1 MGMFN
6 NLTIDESIT
15 LPDLPSEIDRKT
27 LVFQTKDLDEN
38 LMLNFRVNSEKKLE
52 ILRQTGHHFENPN
65 IPFFG
70 MEFVVEKEWW
80 EPYDFTGTVGI
91 YESYNHPEDKG
102 TNYGTPDA
110 HRFIS
115 GWIEWNV
122 KLFNGEM
129 VDIVS
134 TVGTPPHKRTDE
146 ELKAYLEEA
155 EQSRKEMNDR
165 LRKNRLESPNAEQKL
180 IDEIDEITRRNYVIP
195 EIEDYYTDLKEIQNK
210 INEYRTKH
218 DRWYGTAPEQD

>member
-1 MGMFN
+1 MFN

-91 YESYNHPEDKG
+91 YESYRHPEDKG
-102 TNYGTPDA
+102 MQYGTPDA
-110 HRFIS
+110 HRFIC
-115 GWIEWNV
+115 GWIEWDV
-122 KLFNGEM
+122 KFIDGELS
-129 VDIVS
+129 DITLVKHDI
-134 TVGTPPHKRTDE
+134 PYKRTDD
-146 ELKAYLEEA
+146 ELKAYLEEV
-155 EQSRKEMNDR
+155 EQNRKEINDR
-165 LRKNRLESPNAEQKL
+165 LRKNRLENPNAKEML
-180 IDEIDEITRRNYVIP
+180 IDGIDEITRRNYVIP
-195 EIEDYYTDLKEIQNK
+195 QIEDYYTDLKEIQNK
-210 INEYRTKH
+210 INEYRTKY

>member
-91 YESYNHPEDKG
+91 YESYRHPEDKG
-102 TNYGTPDA
+102 MQYGTPDA
-110 HRFIS
+110 HRFIC
-115 GWIEWNV
+115 GWIEWDV
-122 KLFNGEM
+122 KFIDGELS
-129 VDIVS
+129 DITLVKHDI
-134 TVGTPPHKRTDE
+134 PYKRTDD
-146 ELKAYLEEA
+146 ELKAYLEEV
-155 EQSRKEMNDR
+155 EQNRKEINDR
-165 LRKNRLESPNAEQKL
+165 LRKNRLENPNAKEML
-180 IDEIDEITRRNYVIP
+180 IDGIDEITRRNYVIP
-195 EIEDYYTDLKEIQNK
+195 QIEDYYTDF
-210 INEYRTKH
+210 
-218 DRWYGTAPEQD
+218 

>member
-91 YESYNHPEDKG
+91 YESYRHPEDKG
-102 TNYGTPDA
+102 MQYGTPDA
-110 HRFIS
+110 HRFIC
-115 GWIEWNV
+115 GWIEWDV
-122 KLFNGEM
+122 KFIDGELS
-129 VDIVS
+129 DITLVKHDI
-134 TVGTPPHKRTDE
+134 PYKRTDD
-146 ELKAYLEEA
+146 ELKAYLEEV
-155 EQSRKEMNDR
+155 EQNRKEINDR
-165 LRKNRLESPNAEQKL
+165 LRKNRLENPNAKEML
-180 IDEIDEITRRNYVIP
+180 IDGIDEITRRNYVIP
-195 EIEDYYTDLKEIQNK
+195 QIEDYYTDLKEIQNK
-210 INEYRTKH
+210 INEYRTKY